1 MLAGIELAH
10 AAARFADEIQAEDIA
25 ILDLRGLS
33 TLTDFFVVCSAN
45 SQPHL
50 KAVRRDIV
58 HKLADE
64 CDTQSN
70 HVEGSSESQWL
81 VLDYIDVIVHVFHR
95 DKREVYNIEDL
106 WSDAPRIE
114 FESSQPAPK
123 TEGVES
129 EA

>member
-1 MLAGIELAH
+1 MLAGIELAR
-10 AAARFADEIQAEDIA
+10 AAAQIADEIQAEDIA

-50 KAVRRDIV
+50 KAIRRDIV
-58 HKLADE
+58 HKLADNR
-64 CDTQSN
+64 DTHSN

-95 DKREVYNIEDL
+95 DKRDVYNIEDL

-114 FESSQPAPK
+114 FESSNPERI
-123 TEGVES
+123 TEEVES
-129 EA
+129 Q

>member
-1 MLAGIELAH
+1 MLAGIELAR
-10 AAARFADEIQAEDIA
+10 AAAQFADDIQAEDIA

-50 KAVRRDIV
+50 KGVRRDIV
-58 HKLADE
+58 HKLEDE
-64 CDTQSN
+64 CDTPAN
-70 HVEGSSESQWL
+70 RTNGSSESQWL

-95 DKREVYNIEDL
+95 DKRGIYNIEDL

-114 FESSQPAPK
+114 FEGSHSTPTTQ
-123 TEGVES
+123 EVES
-129 EA
+129 